1 MRDLGKVR
9 NISTLS
15 KILSL
20 LRIQRKRQWNIL
32 IWKYHLQNWM
42 RSRLG
47 RKLSLSIQERST
59 ALHRLHTVLVGG
71 WVIAP
76 NHTASHIAPGHI
88 APSHITSHIAP
99 GHIAPSVL
107 VAGNGFRK
115 LLTRGYIYY
124 PGIMQNYLI
133 FVMVMMMMNDWLLG
147 GESPLVHHGD
157 WSMAAAMKMIAV

>member
-1 MRDLGKVR
+1 M
-9 NISTLS
+9 
-15 KILSL
+15 
-20 LRIQRKRQWNIL
+20 
-32 IWKYHLQNWM
+32 
-42 RSRLG
+42 G

-76 NHTASHIAPGHI
+76 NHTASHIAPGHIAPGNIAPGQIAPGHIAPGHI

-133 FVMVMMMMNDWLLG
+133 LVMVMMMMNG
-147 GESPLVHHGD
+147 
-157 WSMAAAMKMIAV
+157 

>member
-1 MRDLGKVR
+1 
-9 NISTLS
+9 
-15 KILSL
+15 
-20 LRIQRKRQWNIL
+20 
-32 IWKYHLQNWM
+32 M

-47 RKLSLSIQERST
+47 RKFSLSIQERST

-88 APSHITSHIAP
+88 APGQIAPGHIAPGHTAPSHITSHIAP

-124 PGIMQNYLI
+124 PRIKQNYLI
-133 FVMVMMMMNDWLLG
+133 FVIVMMMMNG
-147 GESPLVHHGD
+147 
-157 WSMAAAMKMIAV
+157 

>member
-1 MRDLGKVR
+1 
-9 NISTLS
+9 
-15 KILSL
+15 
-20 LRIQRKRQWNIL
+20 
-32 IWKYHLQNWM
+32 M

-59 ALHRLHTVLVGG
+59 ALHRLHTVLVG
-71 WVIAP
+71 
-76 NHTASHIAPGHI
+76 
-88 APSHITSHIAP
+88 HITSHIAR

-133 FVMVMMMMNDWLLG
+133 FVIVMTMMNG
-147 GESPLVHHGD
+147 
-157 WSMAAAMKMIAV
+157 